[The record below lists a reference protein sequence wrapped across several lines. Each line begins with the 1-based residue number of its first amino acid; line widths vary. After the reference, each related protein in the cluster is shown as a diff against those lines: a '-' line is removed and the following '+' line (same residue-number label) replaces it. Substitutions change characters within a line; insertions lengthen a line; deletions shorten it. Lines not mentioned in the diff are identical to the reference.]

1 MEFQVVILRFGK
13 FGAGKFFEKKKKCFK
28 PLQLKKVSDL

>member
-13 FGAGKFFEKKKKCFK
+13 FGAGKFFEKKKCFK